1 MDLFKINHI
10 AIGLLSMILLLA
22 IVACDDTNS
31 HQPIIPT
38 EKLMQGDIAFRK
50 GEGFVSDVVLYN
62 DADGLYSHIGLI
74 VNHNDSIKVV
84 HSVPGEGDYDGV
96 KIEPIEMFY
105 ATSRAV
111 KGEVLRIELND
122 EQRRVIGEI
131 AIKKGIDKI
140 EFDHDYNLNDTT
152 QVYCTELIKLLF
164 NHIGI
169 NIVEGRSTR
178 VNIPGMSGDYIMPS
192 DVYRNKKLIS
202 IYKY

>member
-1 MDLFKINHI
+1 
-10 AIGLLSMILLLA
+10 
-22 IVACDDTNS
+22 
-31 HQPIIPT
+31 
-38 EKLMQGDIAFRK
+38 MQGDIAFRK

>member
-1 MDLFKINHI
+1 MDFIKINHI
-10 AIGLLSMILLLA
+10 AIVLLSMILLLA
-22 IVACDDTNS
+22 IVACDDSNGQ
-31 HQPIIPT
+31 QPIIPT
-38 EKLMQGDIAFRK
+38 EKLKQGDIAFRK

-111 KGEVLRIELND
+111 KGEVLRMELND

>member
-111 KGEVLRIELND
+111 KGEVLRMELND

-192 DVYRNKKLIS
+192 DIYRNKKLIS

>member
-1 MDLFKINHI
+1 MDFIKINHI
-10 AIGLLSMILLLA
+10 AIVLLSMILLLA
-22 IVACDDTNS
+22 IVACDDSNGQ
-31 HQPIIPT
+31 QPIIPT
-38 EKLMQGDIAFRK
+38 EKLKQGDIAFRK

-74 VNHNDSIKVV
+74 VIHNDSIKVV

-111 KGEVLRIELND
+111 KGEVLRMELND

-169 NIVEGRSTR
+169 NIVEGRLTR

-192 DVYRNKKLIS
+192 DVYRNKKLTS

>member
-111 KGEVLRIELND
+111 KGEVLRMELND

-164 NHIGI
+164 NRIGI

>member
-1 MDLFKINHI
+1 MDFIKINHI
-10 AIGLLSMILLLA
+10 AIVLLSMILLLA
-22 IVACDDTNS
+22 IVACGDTNS

-38 EKLMQGDIAFRK
+38 EKLKQGDIAFRK

-74 VNHNDSIKVV
+74 VIHNDSIKVV

-111 KGEVLRIELND
+111 KGEVVRMELND
-122 EQRRVIGEI
+122 EQRRAIGEI

>member
-74 VNHNDSIKVV
+74 VIHNDSIKVV

-111 KGEVLRIELND
+111 KGEVLRMELND

-164 NHIGI
+164 NRIGI